1 MIGNVIGTIICDAF
15 LAALSFYVA
24 RTWMRWSRNDPRPAR
39 PQWRSGITAV
49 GFAASTVSLAVIVS
63 LAIHALITGGLRYY
77 HPVLLFAARFGFV
90 AALLGIVAALI
101 GSGQLEV
108 PTIVCS
114 GLCLLIWFV
123 EGVAS

>member
-15 LAALSFYVA
+15 LVALSFYVA
-24 RTWMRWSRNDPRPAR
+24 QTWMRWSRNDPRLAK
-39 PQWRSGITAV
+39 PQWRSGITAF
-49 GFAASTVSLAVIVS
+49 GFGATTVSLAVIVS
-63 LAIHALITGGLRYY
+63 LAVHALITGGLRYY
-77 HPVLLFAARFGFV
+77 HPLLLFAARLGFV
-90 AALLGIVAALI
+90 TALLGMIAALI